1 MGFIANVLSVSPVWV
16 CIYNCTF
23 HAHCS
28 RYMYVHSSLI
38 PPSRPSSPSNRSLV
52 DEEETAGCFAPTGKL
67 TIGGIK
73 VAYDYEVEEENLNG
87 RTIAGFSLG
96 AKKKMYDT
104 DHGCAGCPY
113 PEYSAFVDYYGNYE
127 YADDW
132 IKAALAGKATPFQGA
147 GNADF
152 SKFGFIGRA
161 EAAKKGTAYMAI
173 WMYVI
178 RELRDAI
185 DDCNVDCDLECAADD
200 PTCTQCNDEPVKAWD
215 EGVAFYSGSL
225 AEQEDTGDGY
235 LLFSLAN
242 KRGLNFGTH
251 TDGMSWVNTEIFE
264 NFHEG
269 AKHLAERDC
278 KKAEKKAERI
288 IALMQV
294 PLIQGTLR
302 YAHKLSVYGSV
313 EQDDAATIEKH
324 NGEGATFAAA
334 ILPMLN
340 KCNPKDAETVY
351 KHMKVGKLR
360 ADYPAV
366 RKAFEN
372 NYDCLG
378 VTCEDVGG
386 VLNDESKYFLDKAG
400 PCGSGQAFKR
410 YGSSPSSAGD
420 KKFSVGASIGIAIGA
435 FIGFVLVALGLKK
448 VTGGG
453 STKEEIKEEH
463 TAPVESYSAQD
474 TGEKSII

>member
-1 MGFIANVLSVSPVWV
+1 MNDV
-16 CIYNCTF
+16 CVPDQSCDHLLTF
-23 HAHCS
+23 PFL
-28 RYMYVHSSLI
+28 HSC
-38 PPSRPSSPSNRSLV
+38 SNRSLV
-52 DEEETAGCFAPTGKL
+52 DREETAGCFAPKGKL

-73 VAYDYEVEEENLNG
+73 VGYEYDVEEENLNG

-96 AKKKMYDT
+96 ARKKMYDT
-104 DHGCAGCPY
+104 KNCAGCPY

-132 IKAALAGKATPFQGA
+132 VKAALAGKETPFQGA

-152 SKFGFIGRA
+152 SKFGFIGKA
-161 EAAKKGTAYMAI
+161 EAVKKGTAYMAI

-185 DDCNVDCDLECAADD
+185 DDCNVECDLECAADD

-225 AEQEDTGDGY
+225 AQKVDTGDGY

-294 PLIQGTLR
+294 PLIQGTMR

-313 EQDDAATIEKH
+313 EQDDADTIEKH
-324 NGEGATFAAA
+324 NAEGATFAAA

-340 KCNPKDAETVY
+340 KCNPKDAATVY
-351 KHMKVGKLR
+351 EHMKVGKLK

-378 VTCEDVGG
+378 ITCEDIGG
-386 VLNDESKYFLDKAG
+386 VLNDDSKYFLEKAG
-400 PCGSGQAFKR
+400 PCGSGKAFKR
-410 YGSSPSSAGD
+410 YGSSPRSSGD

-435 FIGFVLVALGLKK
+435 FLGFVLVALGLKK
-448 VTGGG
+448 VNGGG